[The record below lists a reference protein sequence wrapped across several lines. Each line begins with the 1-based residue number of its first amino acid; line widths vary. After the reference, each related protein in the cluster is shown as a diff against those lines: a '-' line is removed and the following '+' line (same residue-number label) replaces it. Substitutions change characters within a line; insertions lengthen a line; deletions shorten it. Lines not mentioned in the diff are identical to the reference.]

1 MPLLSDLPINQSVGY
16 FKLAGAE
23 IIDDVS
29 QNHMS
34 GFSIPLLNQ

>member
-23 IIDDVS
+23 IIDD
-29 QNHMS
+29 
-34 GFSIPLLNQ
+34 G